1 MRFFAKKIIPNM
13 QYDIK
18 KLSGNVPLRIFANAG
33 LSNKK
38 ETRKEL
44 SGVNRKKQKSHDFIR
59 WRIYEYPHDDSYSFK
74 R

>member
-1 MRFFAKKIIPNM
+1 M

-38 ETRKEL
+38 KTRKEL
-44 SGVNRKKQKSHDFIR
+44 SGVNRKKQKSQDFIR
-59 WRIYEYPHDDSYSFK
+59 WRIY
-74 R
+74 